1 MRFATAGLT
10 AVLTAAGALAQGL
23 GGDAG
28 AVAGGG
34 ALNTLRILNQRI
46 PEVTFEEAP
55 FDQVMEW
62 VEQTMQINVQVR
74 WQILEDAGVRRDKP
88 ISLRVRNVRFSQVLW
103 MIMNEAGGP
112 DLKLAYRASGNLLIL
127 STVEDL
133 GKEMITRVYDVS
145 DLLVRVPRFVGPR
158 LDLSQQTGA
167 GQGGGGGGQT
177 IFQDEGRDDG
187 RGGRGEGE
195 ENVEIE
201 NLRQLIIQTV
211 EPETWADNGGQ
222 GTIVAFRNQLI
233 VRNSIFVHQ
242 RLGGYVEED

>member
-1 MRFATAGLT
+1 MRFMVAGLVAGLT
-10 AVLTAAGALAQGL
+10 AAALAQGV
-23 GGDAG
+23 GG
-28 AVAGGG
+28 GGGVVTGNG

-55 FDQVMEW
+55 FDQVMQW
-62 VEQTMQINVQVR
+62 VEQTMQINVSVR
-74 WQILEDAGVRRDKP
+74 WQILEDAGVQRDKP
-88 ISLRVRNVRFSQVLW
+88 ISVRVRNVRFSQVLW

-145 DLLVRVPRFVGPR
+145 DLLVRVPRFSGPR
-158 LDLSQQTGA
+158 LDLSQQGGG
-167 GQGGGGGGQT
+167 GQGGGGGQNL
-177 IFQDEGRDDG
+177 FQDEGQDDDSDN
-187 RGGRGEGE
+187 RGEGE
-195 ENVEIE
+195 EDLEIE
-201 NLRQLIIQTV
+201 RLRQIIVQTV
-211 EPETWADNGGQ
+211 EPETWADNGGP

-242 RLGGYVEED
+242 RLGGYVLED